1 MQTIINIHE
10 GTNKNIDYALECL
23 RDLGAVAE
31 GSEELDTLIYYERD
45 AEELKN
51 IDMAYSEL
59 EELQRQ
65 LTEDEKTSIT
75 KQDIELLQ
83 GVQAGLLESFEEAN
97 YFIHDD
103 NLKDEQVEYIQEAA
117 NYLDVYLTLEK
128 IIKIFEKN

>member
-1 MQTIINIHE
+1 MQTIVNTHE
-10 GTNKNIDYALECL
+10 GTNKNINYALECL

-31 GSEELDTLIYYERD
+31 GSEELDTLIYYARD

>member
-51 IDMAYSEL
+51 IDMAVSEL
-59 EELQRQ
+59 EGLQEQ
-65 LTEDEKTSIT
+65 LTEEEKNITIT
-75 KQDIELLQ
+75 KKDVELLQ
-83 GVQAGLLESFEEAN
+83 GVQAGMLDNFEEAN
-97 YFIHDD
+97 YLIHDD
-103 NLKDEQVEYIQEAA
+103 NLKDERLEYVQEAA
-117 NYLDVYLTLEK
+117 NYLDAYLTLEK
-128 IIKIFEKN
+128 IIKLFG